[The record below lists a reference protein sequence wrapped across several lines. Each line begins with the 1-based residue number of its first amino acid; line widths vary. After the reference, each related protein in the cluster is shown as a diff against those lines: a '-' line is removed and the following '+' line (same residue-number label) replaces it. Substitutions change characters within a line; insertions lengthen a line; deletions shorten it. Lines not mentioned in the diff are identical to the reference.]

1 MSRFVVL
8 FGTSHRLQ
16 GAVKGRFNV
25 DDPTYAE
32 LIERLIS
39 EQQIDFI
46 LEEATGLGPTTAE
59 KIALCHWGQNH
70 YLDVDPSKQE
80 RPEHDVKAQTGEVL
94 LLDPEDPQKS
104 KDFAYWEH
112 VEDHIKR
119 EELWLRRIQDASFTR
134 ALMIC
139 GAAHLLSFSF
149 RLRSAALDVKALYYM
164 PHHKLS

>member
-1 MSRFVVL
+1 MSRFVLL

-16 GAVKGRFNV
+16 GAVKGRFNIN
-25 DDPTYAE
+25 DPTYAE

-39 EQQIDFI
+39 GHQIDFI

-59 KIALCHWGQNH
+59 RIALSHWGQNH
-70 YLDVDPSKQE
+70 YLDVDPPKHQ
-80 RPEHDVKAQTGEVL
+80 RPEHEVSAQTSEL
-94 LLDPEDPQKS
+94 LLIYPEDPQKS
-104 KDFAYWEH
+104 KDVACWEH

-119 EELWLRRIQDASFTR
+119 EKLWLEGIQGTVFTR

-149 RLRSAALDVKALYYM
+149 RLHSAAFDVKALYYM
-164 PHHKLS
+164 PHHKLC